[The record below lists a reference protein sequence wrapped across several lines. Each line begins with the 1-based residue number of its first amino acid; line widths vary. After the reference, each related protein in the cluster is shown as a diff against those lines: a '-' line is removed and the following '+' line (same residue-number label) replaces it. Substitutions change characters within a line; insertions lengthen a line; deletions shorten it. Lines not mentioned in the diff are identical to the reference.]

1 MYVSTYVHTHIPGG
15 SSVRVAQLWG
25 HLRCLQVGL
34 PRRVC
39 PHSACPPHR
48 PIECGLGQP
57 TELHPSAGREQKEMS
72 TNRGKTALHSNTLC
86 SLLQQCF
93 LLLFFLLVRT
103 ACPQL
108 VLFSICTYIRGI
120 GVREGLAIWT
130 TSLPRCRCG
139 VLTQRSAP
147 RCSWTDW
154 GCRGGDRCRWQ

>member
-1 MYVSTYVHTHIPGG
+1 MGSPEVPSGG
-15 SSVRVAQLWG
+15 SSSQSVSTFSVPTTSPNGVRIGTTDSAPSI
-25 HLRCLQVGL
+25 C
-34 PRRVC
+34 RRD
-39 PHSACPPHR
+39 
-48 PIECGLGQP
+48 
-57 TELHPSAGREQKEMS
+57 KEMS

-93 LLLFFLLVRT
+93 LLLFFLHVCT

-108 VLFSICTYIRGI
+108 VLFSICTYVRGI
-120 GVREGLAIWT
+120 RVREGLAIRT